1 MGAAVTRG
9 ASEVPD
15 TSMLP
20 LLRCTLSANTAHSR
34 VAAVLVDSLRAR
46 GVLVLN
52 PATERDTCSGR
63 SKLRRITG
71 FLHWGTVSMKERHCF
86 WPQMHRWAASGHLP
100 IRLPSYLRLSH
111 LWAAWSFVN
120 LDYCQRIPSWVLVH
134 CSCPLHLLLAVSS
147 EYYYSLL
154 ISLLSNCF
162 WRSLYSSS
170 MYFLFRNLKLNLK
183 IYNK

>member
-1 MGAAVTRG
+1 MSNYLRRCPACLSRSYHGSVAAAGYRTSHCWKFGELAASMGAAVTRG

-71 FLHWGTVSMKERHCF
+71 FLH
-86 WPQMHRWAASGHLP
+86 
-100 IRLPSYLRLSH
+100 
-111 LWAAWSFVN
+111 
-120 LDYCQRIPSWVLVH
+120 
-134 CSCPLHLLLAVSS
+134 
-147 EYYYSLL
+147 
-154 ISLLSNCF
+154 
-162 WRSLYSSS
+162 
-170 MYFLFRNLKLNLK
+170 
-183 IYNK
+183 